1 MLSSQEHPNVGDR
14 WVTLSSNRPL
24 RELGGVD
31 SGRFGSD
38 KTLCLVRPL
47 TQSATDV
54 ICDGLAK
61 TAALKCIYSYP
72 LNSIP
77 SSSQLLPYKD
87 LAIFVNAVKQT
98 LDPAST
104 IHFACGKHKQF
115 LMSEK
120 GWSTTQFKEVNW
132 ENLHASLQTKL
143 NGF

>member
-1 MLSSQEHPNVGDR
+1 VGDR

-24 RELGGVD
+24 RELGGAD

-38 KTLCLVRPL
+38 KTHVWQDLSLNQQL
-47 TQSATDV
+47 NV

-98 LDPAST
+98 LDSASA
-104 IHFACGKHKQF
+104 IHFACGKHNAKQF